1 MLAYVHVGLFFDLLI
16 NNSGHVFLSMRFPY
30 GHDQQIIYRH
40 QIIKTPCFERQTK
53 KATASDISGTIQC
66 AITVNLS

>member
-1 MLAYVHVGLFFDLLI
+1 MATTNKLYGATELKNKTKKPFFE
-16 NNSGHVFLSMRFPY
+16 H
-30 GHDQQIIYRH
+30 
-40 QIIKTPCFERQTK
+40 QTK